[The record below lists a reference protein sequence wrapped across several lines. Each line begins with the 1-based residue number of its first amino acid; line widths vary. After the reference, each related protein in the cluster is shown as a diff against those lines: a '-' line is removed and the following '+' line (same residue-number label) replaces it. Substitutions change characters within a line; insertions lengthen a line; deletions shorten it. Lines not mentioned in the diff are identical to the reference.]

1 MKKLSIKQ
9 LRTLGAMAHAAHKL
23 VGGGMPFEEW
33 RRSCTS
39 YVTGRDSWKEL
50 RQEDYI
56 PLLNMFRQAQGLPP
70 VPDRT
75 PKDKHASLLWTL
87 ADRVQHWGLSLPYV
101 AAIAADKFNRPEL
114 ASERSLEAI
123 CAPLTDAEMYQLIYT
138 VQRAARRAVART
150 AEKHNLPPV
159 QEMHTSP
166 STMPP
171 ARLAEYRGDILAA
184 PPPPTRRKTANPSR

>member
-23 VGGGMPFEEW
+23 VGGGMPFEDW
-33 RRSCTS
+33 RHACTAT
-39 YVTGRDSWKEL
+39 VTGRDSWKEL

-56 PLLNMFRQAQGLPP
+56 PLLNIFRQAQGLTP

-87 ADRVQHWGLSLPYV
+87 SDCVRRWGLPPAYV

-123 CAPLTDAEMYQLIYT
+123 CAPLTDAEMYQLLYT
-138 VQRAARRAVART
+138 VQRAARRAAART
-150 AEKHNLPPV
+150 AENT
-159 QEMHTSP
+159 TSP
-166 STMPP
+166 RCRKCTP
-171 ARLAEYRGDILAA
+171 A
-184 PPPPTRRKTANPSR
+184 PPP